1 MLNAASPVLRLTRAG
16 ETVWGPLPGDNEQ
29 NEWSVFESNHS
40 TYEPLSWAHNNTGY
54 SVEDVKPVPLT
65 TVVQVRTILSFFFF
79 FHLFAN
85 VYVFKLL
92 FHKKVLDY
100 NPFHHFREKIH

>member
-1 MLNAASPVLRLTRAG
+1 MLVFSHFYLLLIVYLQFQDAMLNAASPVLRLTRAG

-40 TYEPLSWAHNNTGY
+40 TYEPLSWAYNNTGY

-65 TVVQVRTILSFFFF
+65 TVVQVRMTLLFFLLIRKFFF
-79 FHLFAN
+79 
-85 VYVFKLL
+85 
-92 FHKKVLDY
+92 
-100 NPFHHFREKIH
+100 